1 MTEEEKSG
9 IVHEVI
15 ETIKGQSQDIAELP
29 VSDNIEDFT
38 TLPAVGRDGRLKKFR
53 VTDLRSEF
61 AGSSNI
67 ELVQETGQS
76 EDKAMS
82 QKATT
87 AAITKATTTNDGKN
101 LQEVY
106 EATKSLTRTG
116 QPSATID
123 IAQELGEAADKPISQ
138 KAVSAVIA
146 EIEKKARDN
155 AEAIASMSASGGVPI
170 AQEAGDSATS
180 VMSQAAVTK
189 ALKNVK
195 ATTEDG
201 KSLEDVYG
209 IVKGLSENSTDA
221 SALREGLLEEVFKVA
236 ESAVT
241 INKSSEGLYLS
252 LNKAVTENGVLVDNS
267 GTQVLLVRVA
277 EGDNIQ
283 FSSSGF
289 AKRYGYAFYTSES
302 EDSYISGTFKTDT
315 YNTVAGGKVS
325 IPNGAKYMRLTWAIA
340 GYDSQNILTYKP
352 VERVKQLVTKRM
364 QEDVSALKREND
376 AINDKLT
383 KNSEQ
388 LSVDP
393 KENIALVP
401 SLACE
406 IAYAGNVG
414 EVMKRQYMSRNDSYV
429 GIALQVVAG
438 EKYIAS
444 GVVTYILSTSEYRVL
459 EKKDNV
465 VADNLLIE
473 IPADAENLFIHFKKS
488 EAYSL
493 YKPAERSLKGIVT
506 DLVKSDN
513 DTKTVDLSTV
523 QFIQGYSIYDRSWR
537 KQNSSYV
544 VDVSDYSEV
553 EIITGFNGVAYA
565 LLQSVDY
572 NNSTLFAT
580 GEGRSKNIPANT
592 TQTILFP
599 YDANF
604 LVLTSKDGMSNTLPL
619 KITLR
624 KVDKVKYPNEVSYK
638 DCGDVLVFGSSI
650 TEAALAPTSWAWI
663 ERLNDMID
671 AGLIN
676 LGRSGSSLQHNI
688 TTLLCNSSKVYSVGN
703 VRQDTAFPLLM
714 RTPFVMWNN
723 DANGTPIG
731 KKYTE
736 LLEKAYYAT
745 KAFGA
750 KMLIGGE
757 PWPDGALGNWNSR
770 DYAKRAFLAAHKDV
784 AGVVMSNYVKSHF
797 IYEGYKGFSDTTF
810 HPGFRLQT
818 AMMCSYDFLKLL
830 PLAKS
835 VKMYKVRPT
844 YYDGNPTLEQ
854 LTYDSTE
861 ERVKY
866 FYAIGCGSQKGG
878 NEGIGLSTA
887 HADNS
892 DFYSGEGL
900 FDVPNGVNSQY
911 GLCEIGELKKGRS
924 VPFKNWALT
933 EFILDKVL
941 IGQGT
946 FEITSD
952 VKPTAV
958 YVAVT
963 LGGKSDAAHLTS
975 WKQVSFDY
983 IDGVVKS
990 KIGADEDDSLDNLQG
1005 THTSRYIQLYDK
1017 VRILVKFDGN
1027 ANLSKP
1033 RFYDYDGETK
1043 QVDTRLSTYK
1053 PRLNGAELNDKTSVE
1068 SGWELTDATIEQFPE
1083 AIRSYP
1089 KRWTKNE
1096 TNTHIELPSA
1106 TSKMEKTIAIPRGTS
1121 KVAVKVECCVF
1132 PKIATTRPFNGQ
1144 DYVFPSGRKANYGAL
1159 TESEKAKY
1167 INTDSPT
1174 IKEYDYVCQDLVL
1187 TVNEYHVQKQPVQV
1201 GWQELYFEVDLNGDE
1216 ESLALAISKE
1226 VSWANSELPMLV
1238 YNVSIQKVR

>member
-1 MTEEEKSG
+1 MSKVEELRQLARVIKNETAIGGNTAERVGSAFEGVADAIEGIDQINEMEKAVDAVKEKLNASKQA
-9 IVHEVI
+9 I
-15 ETIKGQSQDIAELP
+15 EEAVSSLPIAQELGD
-29 VSDNIEDFT
+29 S
-38 TLPAVGRDGRLKKFR
+38 
-53 VTDLRSEF
+53 VTK
-61 AGSSNI
+61 
-67 ELVQETGQS
+67 V
-76 EDKAMS
+76 MS
-82 QKATT
+82 QKAVSD
-87 AAITKATTTNDGKN
+87 ALKGIKPTTNDGKN
-101 LQEVY
+101 LE
-106 EATKSLTRTG
+106 E
-116 QPSATID
+116 
-123 IAQELGEAADKPISQ
+123 
-138 KAVSAVIA
+138 
-146 EIEKKARDN
+146 
-155 AEAIASMSASGGVPI
+155 
-170 AQEAGDSATS
+170 
-180 VMSQAAVTK
+180 
-189 ALKNVK
+189 
-195 ATTEDG
+195 
-201 KSLEDVYG
+201 VYG
-209 IVKGLSENSTDA
+209 IVKKLSENSVDA
-221 SALREGLLEEVFKVA
+221 SALKDGLSEEVFKEA
-236 ESAVT
+236 ESAVS
-241 INKSSEGLYLS
+241 INKSSEGLNLT

-267 GTQVLLVRVA
+267 GTQILLVRVA
-277 EGDNIQ
+277 EGDSIQ
-283 FSSSGF
+283 FSSAGF

-302 EDSYISGTFKTDT
+302 EDSYIPGTFKTDS
-315 YNTVAGGKVS
+315 YNTVAGAKLTV
-325 IPNGAKYMRLTWAIA
+325 PTGANFMRLTWAIA
-340 GYDSQNILTYKP
+340 GYDSQNKLTYKP
-352 VERVKQLVTKRM
+352 IEKVKQLVTKRM

-376 AINDKLT
+376 AINEKLT
-383 KNSEQ
+383 KSSEQ
-388 LSVDP
+388 LSVDS

-414 EVMKRQYMSRNDSYV
+414 DIMKRQYMSRNDSFV
-429 GIALQVVAG
+429 GITLKVKAG
-438 EKYIAS
+438 EKYVAS
-444 GVVTYILSTSEYRVL
+444 GVVTYILSTSEYRVI
-459 EKKDNV
+459 EKKEDV

-473 IPADAENLFIHFKKS
+473 IPATAENLFIHFKKS

-493 YKPAERSLKGIVT
+493 YKHGEKALKDIVT
-506 DLVKSDN
+506 DLAKADDKGKV
-513 DTKTVDLSTV
+513 VDLNAAKLV
-523 QFIQGYSIYDRSWR
+523 KGYSVYDKSWK
-537 KQNSSYV
+537 KQNNSYIIDISEYSSAEV
-544 VDVSDYSEV
+544 V
-553 EIITGFNGVAYA
+553 TGVKNADYA
-565 LLQSVDY
+565 LLQSDDY
-572 NNSTLFAT
+572 NSEALFAT

-592 TQTILFP
+592 TQTIVFP
-599 YDANF
+599 YDAKF
-604 LVLTSKDGMSNTLPL
+604 LVFTSKDGMSNTLPL
-619 KITLR
+619 KVTLR
-624 KVDKVKYPNEVSYK
+624 KVEKTKYPNEVSYK

-676 LGRSGSSLQHNI
+676 LGRSGSSLQQNI
-688 TTLLCNSSKVYSVGN
+688 NVLLKNDSKVYSVGN

-723 DANGTPIG
+723 DANGTPVG

-745 KAFGA
+745 KSFGA

-784 AGVVMSNYVKSHF
+784 AGVVMSNYVKDHF

-810 HPGFRLQT
+810 HPGYRLQT

-830 PLAKS
+830 PLTKS

-866 FYAIGCGSQKGG
+866 FHAIGCGSQKGG

-892 DFYSGEGL
+892 DFHSREGV

-946 FEITSD
+946 FEIMSD

-963 LGGKSDAAHLTS
+963 LGGRSDDVHLTS
-975 WKQVSFDY
+975 WKKLSFDY
-983 IDGVVKS
+983 VGGIVTAKV
-990 KIGADEDDSLDNLQG
+990 GANEDDSLDNLQG
-1005 THTSRYIQLYDK
+1005 THISRYIQLYDK
-1017 VRILVKFDGN
+1017 VRILVQFDGD

-1033 RFYDYDGETK
+1033 RFYDYDGEDK
-1043 QVDTRLSTYK
+1043 QPDTRLSTYR
-1053 PRLNGAELNDKTSVE
+1053 PRLNGTELNSKTSVE
-1068 SGWELTDATIEQFPE
+1068 SGWNLTNATVEQFPE

-1089 KRWTKNE
+1089 KRWTNND
-1096 TNTHIELPSA
+1096 TNTHIELSSA

-1121 KVAVKVECCVF
+1121 KVAVKIECCIF

-1144 DYVFPSGRKANYGAL
+1144 DYVFPSGRKANYGTL
-1159 TESEKAKY
+1159 TETEKAKY
-1167 INTDSPT
+1167 INTDAPT

-1187 TVNEYHVQKQPVQV
+1187 TINEYHVQKQAVQV

-1238 YNVSIQKVR
+1238 YNVSVQKVR

>member
-1 MTEEEKSG
+1 MTEDEKRG

-15 ETIKGQSQDIAELP
+15 ETIKGQSQDITELP

-38 TLPAVGRDGRLKKFR
+38 SLPAVGKDGRLKRFNVKE
-53 VTDLRSEF
+53 LRKEF
-61 AGSSNI
+61 AGGSSV
-67 ELVQETGQS
+67 ELVQEMGQS

-87 AAITKATTTNDGKN
+87 ASITAATTTNDGKN

-106 EATKSLTRTG
+106 EVSKTASTRASQT
-116 QPSATID
+116 QSTIEV
-123 IAQELGEAADKPISQ
+123 QGRGEATDKPMSQ
-138 KAVSAVIA
+138 KAVTDALA
-146 EIEKKARDN
+146 QIEKKAEDN
-155 AEAIASMSASGGVPI
+155 ATAITSISASGGVPI
-170 AQEAGDSATS
+170 AQELGDSVTK
-180 VMSQAAVTK
+180 VMSQKAVSD
-189 ALKNVK
+189 ALKDIK
-195 ATTEDG
+195 PTTNDG
-201 KSLEDVYG
+201 KNLEDVYG
-209 IVKGLSENSTDA
+209 IVKKLSENSVDA
-221 SALREGLLEEVFKVA
+221 SALKDGLSEEVFKVA
-236 ESAVT
+236 ESAVS
-241 INKSSEGLYLS
+241 INKSSEGLNLT

-267 GTQVLLVRVA
+267 GTQILLVRVA

-283 FSSSGF
+283 FSSAGF

-302 EDSYISGTFKTDT
+302 EDSYIPGTFKTDS
-315 YNTVAGGKVS
+315 YNTVAGAKLTV
-325 IPNGAKYMRLTWAIA
+325 PTGANFMRLTWAIA
-340 GYDSQNILTYKP
+340 GYDSQNKLTYKP
-352 VERVKQLVTKRM
+352 IEKVKQLVTKRM
-364 QEDVSALKREND
+364 QEDVSALKRENSV
-376 AINDKLT
+376 IIDKLT

-388 LSVDP
+388 LSVDA
-393 KENIALVP
+393 KENITLVP

-414 EVMKRQYMSRNDSYV
+414 DIMKRQYMSRNDSFV
-429 GIALQVVAG
+429 GITLKVKAG
-438 EKYIAS
+438 EKYVAS
-444 GVVTYILSTSEYRVL
+444 GVVTYILSTSEYRVI
-459 EKKDNV
+459 EKKEDV

-473 IPADAENLFIHFKKS
+473 IPATAENLFIHFKKS

-493 YKPAERSLKGIVT
+493 YKHGEKALKDIVT
-506 DLVKSDN
+506 DLAKADDKGKV
-513 DTKTVDLSTV
+513 VDLNAAKLV
-523 QFIQGYSIYDRSWR
+523 KGYSVYDKSWK
-537 KQNSSYV
+537 KQNNSYV
-544 VDVSDYSEV
+544 IDVSEYSSAEV
-553 EIITGFNGVAYA
+553 VTGVKNADYA
-565 LLQSVDY
+565 LLQSDDY
-572 NNSTLFAT
+572 NSEALFAT

-592 TQTILFP
+592 TQTIVFP
-599 YDANF
+599 YDAKF
-604 LVLTSKDGMSNTLPL
+604 LVFTSKDGMSNTLPL
-619 KITLR
+619 KVTLR
-624 KVDKVKYPNEVSYK
+624 KVEKTKYPNEVSYK

-676 LGRSGSSLQHNI
+676 LGRSGSSLQQNI
-688 TTLLCNSSKVYSVGN
+688 NVLLKNDSKVYSVGN

-723 DANGTPIG
+723 DANGTPVG

-745 KAFGA
+745 KSFGA

-757 PWPDGALGNWNSR
+757 PWPDGEFGNWNTR

-784 AGVVMSNYVKSHF
+784 AGVVMSNYVKDHF
-797 IYEGYKGFSDTTF
+797 IYEGYKGYSDTTF
-810 HPGFRLQT
+810 HPGYRFQT
-818 AMMCSYDFLKLL
+818 AMMCSQDFLKLL
-830 PLAKS
+830 PLTKS

-844 YYDGNPTLEQ
+844 YYNGNPTLEQ
-854 LTYDSTE
+854 LAYDSTE

-866 FYAIGCGSQKGG
+866 FHAIGCGSQKGG

-892 DFYSGEGL
+892 DFHSREGV

-946 FEITSD
+946 FEVTSD
-952 VKPTAV
+952 VKPVAV

-963 LGGKSDAAHLTS
+963 LGGKSDDVHLTS
-975 WKQVSFDY
+975 WKKLSFDY
-983 IDGVVKS
+983 VGGIVTAKV
-990 KIGADEDDSLDNLQG
+990 GANEDDSLDNLQG
-1005 THTSRYIQLYDK
+1005 THISRYIQLYDK
-1017 VRILVKFDGN
+1017 VRILVQFDGN

-1033 RFYDYDGETK
+1033 RFYDYDGEDK
-1043 QVDTRLSTYK
+1043 QPDTRLSTYR
-1053 PRLNGAELNDKTSVE
+1053 PRLNGAELNSKTSVE
-1068 SGWELTDATIEQFPE
+1068 SGWNLTNATVEQFPE

-1096 TNTHIELPSA
+1096 TNTHIELSSA

-1121 KVAVKVECCVF
+1121 KVAVKIECCIF

-1144 DYVFPSGRKANYGAL
+1144 DYVFPSGRKANYGTL
-1159 TESEKAKY
+1159 TETEKAKY
-1167 INTDSPT
+1167 INTDAPT

-1187 TVNEYHVQKQPVQV
+1187 TINEYHVQKHSVQV

-1216 ESLALAISKE
+1216 ESLSLVVGKE
-1226 VSWANSELPMLV
+1226 TSWANSELPMLV
-1238 YNVSIQKVR
+1238 HNVSVQKV

>member
-1 MTEEEKSG
+1 MDTIYSLLKRAKELKEKSQVDSITPEEVGKLHEDTLAYIASLEQSTDGLG
-9 IVHEVI
+9 IKKVYQSKSAMEADTDPVG
-15 ETIKGQSQDIAELP
+15 TNGKTLRYGQL
-29 VSDNIEDFT
+29 VSIYDDAHTDSSENGNIYAYQKPGWLLMGKVSGGT
-38 TLPAVGRDGRLKKFR
+38 TL
-53 VTDLRSEF
+53 S
-61 AGSSNI
+61 
-67 ELVQETGQS
+67 
-76 EDKAMS
+76 
-82 QKATT
+82 
-87 AAITKATTTNDGKN
+87 
-101 LQEVY
+101 
-106 EATKSLTRTG
+106 
-116 QPSATID
+116 
-123 IAQELGEAADKPISQ
+123 IAQEL
-138 KAVSAVIA
+138 
-146 EIEKKARDN
+146 
-155 AEAIASMSASGGVPI
+155 
-170 AQEAGDSATS
+170 GDSATS
-180 VMSQAAVTK
+180 VMSQSAVTK
-189 ALKNVK
+189 ALKNVN

-209 IVKGLSENSTDA
+209 IVKGLS
-221 SALREGLLEEVFKVA
+221 V
-236 ESAVT
+236 
-241 INKSSEGLYLS
+241 
-252 LNKAVTENGVLVDNS
+252 
-267 GTQVLLVRVA
+267 
-277 EGDNIQ
+277 
-283 FSSSGF
+283 
-289 AKRYGYAFYTSES
+289 
-302 EDSYISGTFKTDT
+302 
-315 YNTVAGGKVS
+315 
-325 IPNGAKYMRLTWAIA
+325 
-340 GYDSQNILTYKP
+340 
-352 VERVKQLVTKRM
+352 
-364 QEDVSALKREND
+364 LKREND

-388 LSVDP
+388 LSVDS

-465 VADNLLIE
+465 VADYLLIE

-488 EAYSL
+488 ESYSL
-493 YKPAERSLKGIVT
+493 YKHGEKALKGIVT

-513 DTKTVDLSTV
+513 DTRTVDLSTV

-544 VDVSDYSEV
+544 VDVSGYPEV
-553 EIITGFNGVAYA
+553 EIITGFKSVDYA

-572 NNSTLFAT
+572 NNSALFAT

-592 TQTILFP
+592 TQTIVFP
-599 YDANF
+599 YDAKF
-604 LVLTSKDGMSNTLPL
+604 LVFTSKDGMSNTLPL
-619 KITLR
+619 KVTLR
-624 KVDKVKYPNEVSYK
+624 KVEKTKYPNEVSYK

-688 TTLLCNSSKVYSVGN
+688 TTLLCNSSKAYSVDN

-736 LLEKAYYAT
+736 LLEKAYFAT
-745 KAFGA
+745 KSFGA

-784 AGVVMSNYVKSHF
+784 AGVVMSNYVKDHF

-810 HPGFRLQT
+810 HPGYRFQT

-830 PLAKS
+830 PLTKS

-844 YYDGNPTLEQ
+844 YYSGNPTLEQ

-866 FYAIGCGSQKGG
+866 FHAIGCGSQKGG

-892 DFYSGEGL
+892 DFHSGEGV

-924 VPFKNWALT
+924 VPFKT
-933 EFILDKVL
+933 
-941 IGQGT
+941 G
-946 FEITSD
+946 
-952 VKPTAV
+952 
-958 YVAVT
+958 
-963 LGGKSDAAHLTS
+963 H
-975 WKQVSFDY
+975 
-983 IDGVVKS
+983 
-990 KIGADEDDSLDNLQG
+990 
-1005 THTSRYIQLYDK
+1005 
-1017 VRILVKFDGN
+1017 
-1027 ANLSKP
+1027 
-1033 RFYDYDGETK
+1033 
-1043 QVDTRLSTYK
+1043 
-1053 PRLNGAELNDKTSVE
+1053 
-1068 SGWELTDATIEQFPE
+1068 
-1083 AIRSYP
+1083 
-1089 KRWTKNE
+1089 
-1096 TNTHIELPSA
+1096 
-1106 TSKMEKTIAIPRGTS
+1106 
-1121 KVAVKVECCVF
+1121 
-1132 PKIATTRPFNGQ
+1132 
-1144 DYVFPSGRKANYGAL
+1144 
-1159 TESEKAKY
+1159 
-1167 INTDSPT
+1167 
-1174 IKEYDYVCQDLVL
+1174 
-1187 TVNEYHVQKQPVQV
+1187 
-1201 GWQELYFEVDLNGDE
+1201 
-1216 ESLALAISKE
+1216 
-1226 VSWANSELPMLV
+1226 
-1238 YNVSIQKVR
+1238 

>member
-1 MTEEEKSG
+1 MSSVKTTQLDGDVSVGRNTSIGGNANVQGNATVKKNLKVEGWLDAKNIKSPG
-9 IVHEVI
+9 
-15 ETIKGQSQDIAELP
+15 KGLFLT
-29 VSDNIEDFT
+29 IEDLVKVYPNPHEGWWAIIGK
-38 TLPAVGRDGRLKKFR
+38 TLPSPVYVVRKGMWVATGEVGGDP
-53 VTDLRSEF
+53 T
-61 AGSSNI
+61 SNETPI
-67 ELVQETGQS
+67 TQETGDS
-76 EDKAMS
+76 TTSVMS
-82 QKATT
+82 QKAVTD
-87 AAITKATTTNDGKN
+87 ALKDIKSTTNDGKN
-101 LQEVY
+101 
-106 EATKSLTRTG
+106 
-116 QPSATID
+116 
-123 IAQELGEAADKPISQ
+123 
-138 KAVSAVIA
+138 
-146 EIEKKARDN
+146 
-155 AEAIASMSASGGVPI
+155 
-170 AQEAGDSATS
+170 
-180 VMSQAAVTK
+180 
-189 ALKNVK
+189 
-195 ATTEDG
+195 
-201 KSLEDVYG
+201 LEDVYG
-209 IVKGLSENSTDA
+209 IVKKLSENSVDA
-221 SALREGLLEEVFKVA
+221 SALKDGLSEEVFKVA
-236 ESAVT
+236 ESAVS
-241 INKSSEGLYLS
+241 INKSSEGLNLT

-267 GTQVLLVRVA
+267 GTQILLVRVA

-283 FSSSGF
+283 FSSAGF
-289 AKRYGYAFYTSES
+289 AKRFGYAFYTSES
-302 EDSYISGTFKTDT
+302 EDSYIPGTFKTDT
-315 YNTVAGGKVS
+315 YNTVV
-325 IPNGAKYMRLTWAIA
+325 GAKLIVPTGANFMRLTWAIA
-340 GYDSQNILTYKP
+340 GYDSQNKLTYKP
-352 VERVKQLVTKRM
+352 IEKVKQLVMKRM

-376 AINDKLT
+376 AINEKLT
-383 KNSEQ
+383 KSSEQ
-388 LSVDP
+388 LSVDS

-414 EVMKRQYMSRNDSYV
+414 DIMKRQYMSRNDSFV
-429 GIALQVVAG
+429 GIALKVKTG
-438 EKYIAS
+438 EKYVAS

-459 EKKDNV
+459 AKKEDV

-473 IPADAENLFIHFKKS
+473 IPATAENLFIHFKKS

-493 YKPAERSLKGIVT
+493 YKHGEKALKDIVT
-506 DLVKSDN
+506 DLAKADDKGKV
-513 DTKTVDLSTV
+513 VDLNAAKLV
-523 QFIQGYSIYDRSWR
+523 KGYSVYDKSWK
-537 KQNSSYV
+537 KQNNSYIIDISEYSSAEV
-544 VDVSDYSEV
+544 VIGV
-553 EIITGFNGVAYA
+553 ENADYA
-565 LLQSVDY
+565 LLQSDDY
-572 NNSTLFAT
+572 NSEALFAT
-580 GEGRSKNIPANT
+580 GEGRSKKIPANT
-592 TQTILFP
+592 TQTIVFP
-599 YDANF
+599 YDAKF
-604 LVLTSKDGMSNTLPL
+604 LVFTSKNGMSNTLPL
-619 KITLR
+619 KVTLR
-624 KVDKVKYPNEVSYK
+624 KVEKTKYPNEVSYK

-688 TTLLCNSSKVYSVGN
+688 TTILCNSSKAYSVDN
-703 VRQDTAFPLLM
+703 ARQDTAFPLLM

-757 PWPDGALGNWNSR
+757 PWPDGALGNWNTR

-784 AGVVMSNYVKSHF
+784 AGVVMSNYVKDHF

-810 HPGFRLQT
+810 HPGYRFQT
-818 AMMCSYDFLKLL
+818 AMMCSYDFLNLL

-835 VKMYKVRPT
+835 MKMYKVRPT

-866 FYAIGCGSQKGG
+866 FHAIGCGSQKGG

-892 DFYSGEGL
+892 DFYSGESL

-924 VPFKNWALT
+924 VPFKKWALT
-933 EFILDKVL
+933 EFILDKVR

-946 FEITSD
+946 FEVTSD
-952 VKPTAV
+952 VKPVAV

-963 LGGKSDAAHLTS
+963 LGGKSDDVHLTS

-983 IDGVVKS
+983 VSGIVTA
-990 KIGADEDDSLDNLQG
+990 KIGVNEDAGLDNLQG
-1005 THTSRYIQLYDK
+1005 MHISRYIQLYDK

-1033 RFYDYDGETK
+1033 RFYDYDGEDK
-1043 QVDTRLSTYK
+1043 QPDTRLSTYK

-1068 SGWELTDATIEQFPE
+1068 SGWELTDAMIEQFPE

-1096 TNTHIELPSA
+1096 TNTHIELPST
-1106 TSKMEKTIAIPRGTS
+1106 TSKMEKTISIPRGTS
-1121 KVAVKVECCVF
+1121 KVAIKIECCIF

-1144 DYVFPSGRKANYGAL
+1144 DYVFPSGRKANYGIL
-1159 TESEKAKY
+1159 TESENAKY

-1187 TVNEYHVQKQPVQV
+1187 TINEYHVQKQPVQV
-1201 GWQELYFEVDLNGDE
+1201 GWQELYFEVNLNGDE
-1216 ESLALAISKE
+1216 ESLSLVVGKE
-1226 VSWANSELPMLV
+1226 TSWANSELPMLV
-1238 YNVSIQKVR
+1238 HNVSVQKV

>member
-1 MTEEEKSG
+1 MDTIYNLLKRAKELKEKSQVDSITPKEVG
-9 IVHEVI
+9 KLHEDTLAYI
-15 ETIKGQSQDIAELP
+15 ASLEQSAEGLGVRKVYQTKNAMEADTAP
-29 VSDNIEDFT
+29 V
-38 TLPAVGRDGRLKKFR
+38 G
-53 VTDLRSEF
+53 
-61 AGSSNI
+61 
-67 ELVQETGQS
+67 
-76 EDKAMS
+76 
-82 QKATT
+82 
-87 AAITKATTTNDGKN
+87 TNG
-101 LQEVY
+101 
-106 EATKSLTRTG
+106 KSLRYG
-116 QPSATID
+116 QLVAIYD
-123 IAQELGEAADKPISQ
+123 DVHADSPENGNIYVYQKPGWLLMG
-138 KAVSAVIA
+138 KV
-146 EIEKKARDN
+146 
-155 AEAIASMSASGGVPI
+155 SGGPTLSI
-170 AQEAGDSATS
+170 AQEAGDSTTK

-221 SALREGLLEEVFKVA
+221 SALREGLSEEVFKVA

-241 INKSSEGLYLS
+241 ITKGSEGLNLS
-252 LNKAVTENGVLVDNS
+252 LNKAVTENGVLVNNND
-267 GTQVLLVRVA
+267 TQVLLIRVA

-283 FSSSGF
+283 FSSAGF
-289 AKRYGYAFYTSES
+289 AKRYGYAFYTSEN
-302 EDSYISGTFKTDT
+302 EDSYIAGSFKTDT
-315 YNTVAGGKVS
+315 KNQVTIGKVLV
-325 IPNGAKYMRLTWAIA
+325 PVGAKYIRLTWAIA
-340 GYDSQNILTYKP
+340 GYDSQNTLTYKP

-376 AINDKLT
+376 AINGKLT

-388 LSVDP
+388 LSVDS
-393 KENIALVP
+393 KEKITLVP
-401 SLACE
+401 ALACE
-406 IAYAGNVG
+406 MAYAGNVG
-414 EVMKRQYMSRNDSYV
+414 EVMKRQYMSRDDSYV
-429 GIALQVVAG
+429 GIALKVVAG

-444 GVVTYILSTSEYRVL
+444 GVVTYIISTSDYHVL
-459 EKKDNV
+459 EKRDNV
-465 VADNLLIE
+465 VADNLSIE
-473 IPADAENLFIHFKKS
+473 IPTEAENLFIHFKKS
-488 EAYSL
+488 EAHSL

-523 QFIQGYSIYDRSWR
+523 QFIQGYSVYDHSWR

-553 EIITGFNGVAYA
+553 EIITGFNGVYYA

-572 NNSTLFAT
+572 NNSALFAT
-580 GEGRSKNIPANT
+580 GEGGSKDIPANT
-592 TQTILFP
+592 TQTIVFP
-599 YDANF
+599 YDAKF
-604 LVLTSKDGMSNTLPL
+604 LVFTSKDGMSNTLPL
-619 KITLR
+619 KVTLR
-624 KVDKVKYPNEVSYK
+624 KVEQRAKYPNEVSYK

-676 LGRSGSSLQHNI
+676 LGSSGSSLYHNI
-688 TTLLCNSSKVYSVGN
+688 TTLLCNSSKSYSVDN
-703 VRQDTAFPLLM
+703 VRKDTAFPLLM

-757 PWPDGALGNWNSR
+757 PWPNGELGNWNAR

-784 AGVVMSNYVKSHF
+784 AGVVMSNYVKDHF

-810 HPGFRLQT
+810 HPGYRLQT

-892 DFYSGEGL
+892 DFYSGEGV

-933 EFILDKVL
+933 EFILDNVR
-941 IGQGT
+941 IGQGI
-946 FEITSD
+946 FEIMSD

-1068 SGWELTDATIEQFPE
+1068 SGWELTDAMIEQFPE

-1096 TNTHIELPSA
+1096 TNTHIELSSA

-1121 KVAVKVECCVF
+1121 KVAVKIECCIF

-1144 DYVFPSGRKANYGAL
+1144 DYVFPSGRKANYGTL

-1167 INTDSPT
+1167 INTDAPT

-1187 TVNEYHVQKQPVQV
+1187 SVNEYHVQKQAVQV

-1238 YNVSIQKVR
+1238 YNVSVQKV

>member
-1 MTEEEKSG
+1 MTQEEKSG

-15 ETIKGQSQDIAELP
+15 ETIKGQSQDITQLP

-38 TLPAVGRDGRLKKFR
+38 SLPVVDHNGTLKRFNVSELKSQLQGGGNK
-53 VTDLRSEF
+53 V
-61 AGSSNI
+61 

-82 QKATT
+82 QKA
-87 AAITKATTTNDGKN
+87 
-101 LQEVY
+101 
-106 EATKSLTRTG
+106 
-116 QPSATID
+116 
-123 IAQELGEAADKPISQ
+123 
-138 KAVSAVIA
+138 VSDAIA
-146 EIEKKARDN
+146 EVEKKAQDN
-155 AEAIASMSASGGVPI
+155 ATAITSMSASGGVPI
-170 AQEAGDSATS
+170 VQESGDSATS

-189 ALKNVK
+189 ALKNVN

-221 SALREGLLEEVFKVA
+221 SALREGLSEEVFKVA

-241 INKSSEGLYLS
+241 INKSSEGLNLS

-267 GTQVLLVRVA
+267 ETQVLLVRVA
-277 EGDNIQ
+277 EGDNIR

-352 VERVKQLVTKRM
+352 VEKVKQLVTKRM
-364 QEDVSALKREND
+364 QEDVSVLKREND
-376 AINDKLT
+376 AINEKLT

-388 LSVDP
+388 LSVDS

-414 EVMKRQYMSRNDSYV
+414 EVMKRQYMSRDDSYV
-429 GIALQVVAG
+429 GIALKVVAG

-444 GVVTYILSTSEYRVL
+444 GVVTYIISTSDYHVL

-465 VADNLLIE
+465 VADNLSIE
-473 IPADAENLFIHFKKS
+473 IPTEAENLFIHFNKS
-488 EAYSL
+488 EAHSL
-493 YKPAERSLKGIVT
+493 YKPAEKSLKGIVT

-513 DTKTVDLSTV
+513 DTRTVDLSTV
-523 QFIQGYSIYDRSWR
+523 QFIQGYSVYDRSWR

-544 VDVSDYSEV
+544 VDVSDYPEV
-553 EIITGFNGVAYA
+553 EIITGFKSVDYA

-572 NNSTLFAT
+572 NNSALFAT
-580 GEGRSKNIPANT
+580 GEGGSKSIPANT
-592 TQTILFP
+592 TQTIVFP
-599 YDANF
+599 YDAKF
-604 LVLTSKDGMSNTLPL
+604 LVFTSKDGMSNTLPL
-619 KITLR
+619 KVTLR
-624 KVDKVKYPNEVSYK
+624 KVEKVKYPNEVSYK

-676 LGRSGSSLQHNI
+676 LGMSGSSLQHNI
-688 TTLLCNSSKVYSVGN
+688 TTILCNSSKAYSVDN
-703 VRQDTAFPLLM
+703 ARQDTAFPLLM

-757 PWPDGALGNWNSR
+757 PWPDGALGNWNTR

-784 AGVVMSNYVKSHF
+784 AGVVMSNYVKDHF

-810 HPGFRLQT
+810 HPGYRLQT

-866 FYAIGCGSQKGG
+866 FHAIGCGSQKGG

-892 DFYSGEGL
+892 DFYSGEGV

-933 EFILDKVL
+933 EFILDKVR
-941 IGQGT
+941 IGQGV
-946 FEITSD
+946 FEIMSD
-952 VKPTAV
+952 VKPAAV

-963 LGGKSDAAHLTS
+963 LGGTSDAAHLTS

-990 KIGADEDDSLDNLQG
+990 KIGADEDASLDNLQG

-1017 VRILVKFDGN
+1017 VRILVKLDGN

-1033 RFYDYDGETK
+1033 RFYDYDGEDK
-1043 QVDTRLSTYK
+1043 QPDTRLSTYT

-1068 SGWELTDATIEQFPE
+1068 SGWGLTNATVEQFPE
-1083 AIRSYP
+1083 VIRSYP

-1096 TNTHIELPSA
+1096 TNTHIELPSE
-1106 TSKMEKTIAIPRGTS
+1106 TSKMEKIIAIPRGTS
-1121 KVAVKVECCVF
+1121 KVAIKVECCIF

-1144 DYVFPSGRKANYGAL
+1144 DYVFPSGRKANYGTL
-1159 TESEKAKY
+1159 TEAEKAKY
-1167 INTDSPT
+1167 ISADAPT

-1187 TVNEYHVQKQPVQV
+1187 SVNEYHVQKQAVHV

-1226 VSWANSELPMLV
+1226 VSWANSALPMLV
-1238 YNVSIQKVR
+1238 YNVSVQKVR

>member
-1 MTEEEKSG
+1 MSSVKTTQLDGDVSVGRNTSIGGSLTIQGGGRVKG
-9 IVHEVI
+9 TFVI
-15 ETIKGQSQDIAELP
+15 DGWLDAKNIKGSNKGIFTTVKKLREAYPRPHDGWWAIVGNTLP
-29 VSDNIEDFT
+29 SPIYVGDGGEWVATGESGGTPTLEDTDGALQRAVEEVKEKLTESKKAIEDM
-38 TLPAVGRDGRLKKFR
+38 V
-53 VTDLRSEF
+53 
-61 AGSSNI
+61 
-67 ELVQETGQS
+67 
-76 EDKAMS
+76 
-82 QKATT
+82 
-87 AAITKATTTNDGKN
+87 KN
-101 LQEVY
+101 L
-106 EATKSLTRTG
+106 
-116 QPSATID
+116 P
-123 IAQELGEAADKPISQ
+123 IAQEL
-138 KAVSAVIA
+138 
-146 EIEKKARDN
+146 
-155 AEAIASMSASGGVPI
+155 
-170 AQEAGDSATS
+170 GDSATS
-180 VMSQAAVTK
+180 VISQAAVTK

-221 SALREGLLEEVFKVA
+221 SALREGLSEEVFKVA

-241 INKSSEGLYLS
+241 IRKNSEGLNLTQ
-252 LNKAVTENGVLVDNS
+252 NKAVTENGVLVDNI
-267 GTQVLLVRVA
+267 GTQVLLIRVA

-283 FSSSGF
+283 FSSAGF

-325 IPNGAKYMRLTWAIA
+325 IPNGANYMRLTWAIA
-340 GYDSQNILTYKP
+340 GYDSQNTLTYKP
-352 VERVKQLVTKRM
+352 VERVKQLVTKRI
-364 QEDVSALKREND
+364 QEDVSLLKEENSV
-376 AINDKLT
+376 IIDKLT

-388 LSVDP
+388 LSVDA
-393 KENIALVP
+393 KENITLVP

-429 GIALQVVAG
+429 GIALKVVAG

-488 EAYSL
+488 ESYSL
-493 YKPAERSLKGIVT
+493 YKHGEKALKGIVT
-506 DLVKSDN
+506 DLAKADS
-513 DTKTVDLSTV
+513 DTKVVDLNTA
-523 QFIQGYSIYDRSWR
+523 QFVKGYRVYDRTWKKQDNSYIVNISGYSSAE
-537 KQNSSYV
+537 V
-544 VDVSDYSEV
+544 V
-553 EIITGFNGVAYA
+553 TGFNGVDYA
-565 LLQSVDY
+565 LLQSDDY
-572 NNSTLFAT
+572 NSDALFAT
-580 GEGRSKNIPANT
+580 GEDSSKNIPANT
-592 TQTILFP
+592 TQTIVFP
-599 YDANF
+599 YDAKF
-604 LVLTSKDGMSNTLPL
+604 LVFTSKGGTSNTLPL
-619 KITLR
+619 KVTLK
-624 KVDKVKYPNEVSYK
+624 KVEKVKYPNEVSYK

-688 TTLLCNSSKVYSVGN
+688 TTLLCNSSKAYSAGN

-736 LLEKAYYAT
+736 LLEKAYFAT
-745 KAFGA
+745 KSFGA

-784 AGVVMSNYVKSHF
+784 AGVVMSNYVKDHF

-810 HPGFRLQT
+810 HPGYRFQT

-830 PLAKS
+830 PLTKS

-844 YYDGNPTLEQ
+844 YYSGNPTLEQ

-866 FYAIGCGSQKGG
+866 FHAIGCGSQKGG